1 VLLGLEAPED
11 ELEAAFAAAA
21 KEPQV
26 KGFAVGRTIFND
38 AARRWLKGEMSDEAA
53 VSDMASRFQ
62 RLVDSWQ
69 KVSARA
75 KAA

>member
-1 VLLGLEAPED
+1 
-11 ELEAAFAAAA
+11 
-21 KEPQV
+21 
-26 KGFAVGRTIFND
+26 VGRTIFND

-53 VSDMASRFQ
+53 VNDMASRFQ